1 MKETPPHTADKKNR
15 TDAALPLPE
24 TWPWPLGATRGPG
37 NAAAYIRLAGEL
49 RDMIVSGLWK
59 PGMRLP
65 SEREMAA
72 ATHLCPNTIK
82 KALNELD
89 TEGLIAKRQGVGSFV
104 SSRISKDKYRYYRLM
119 DDFDS
124 PPPRLDMEVLVCERQ
139 KAPERVARCFAGCT
153 NPGTVTSAMPD
164 APSSATS
171 PALTAAES
179 GPEVD
184 CGDVY
189 RLERCFRVDGKP
201 VIWCCSWLLAALTP
215 NFELLREACV
225 RQPLYSVLE
234 DEYRLPSNKRQELW
248 SVGCAPA
255 AVARLLQVSPQTPL
269 LCSEFI
275 AYTLYDRPF
284 EVRTSYL
291 LTDRYKVF
299 RAG

>member
-1 MKETPPHTADKKNR
+1 MKEVRILAEDKKNR

-24 TWPWPLGATRGPG
+24 TWPWPLAETRGPG
-37 NAAAYIRLAGEL
+37 KTAAYILLAEEL
-49 RDMIVSGLWK
+49 REMIVSGLWK

-139 KAPERVARCFAGCT
+139 KAPDRVARCFAVST
-153 NPGTVTSAMPD
+153 NPGDCAF
-164 APSSATS
+164 ATP
-171 PALTAAES
+171 PAGVAF
-179 GPEVD
+179 EVGEID
-184 CGDVY
+184 DGDVY

-201 VIWCCSWLLAALTP
+201 VIWCCSWLRAALIP
-215 NFELLREACV
+215 HFELLREACV

-248 SVGCAPA
+248 SVSCAPP

-299 RAG
+299 RSG